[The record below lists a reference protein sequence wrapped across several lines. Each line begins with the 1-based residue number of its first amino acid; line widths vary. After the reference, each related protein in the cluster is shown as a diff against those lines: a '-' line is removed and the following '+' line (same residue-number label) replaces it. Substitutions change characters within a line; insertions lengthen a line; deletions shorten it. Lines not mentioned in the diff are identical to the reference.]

1 MKSIVLILGI
11 VLVLSCKDSPKVK
24 QETEVNTIGESK
36 NNNGTETDPEIND
49 TNFLEKGKL
58 YTQSTQKILGKN
70 LMLNLQKNG
79 AVAAVEFCNERAYPL
94 TDSMA
99 IIYNAKIR
107 RVTDKP
113 RNLENQANGK
123 ELAYIEFF
131 KAKVSNKETY
141 EPILATE
148 NGTTHFYSP
157 IVTNTICL
165 NCHGT
170 PITNIDPK
178 VSLIL
183 NTKYPY
189 DKAVGYKE
197 NEVRG
202 IWSITFNDEQNK

>member
-58 YTQSTQKILGKN
+58 YTQSTQKILVKN

-123 ELAYIEFF
+123 ELEYIEFF
-131 KAKVSNKETY
+131 
-141 EPILATE
+141 
-148 NGTTHFYSP
+148 
-157 IVTNTICL
+157 
-165 NCHGT
+165 
-170 PITNIDPK
+170 
-178 VSLIL
+178 
-183 NTKYPY
+183 
-189 DKAVGYKE
+189 
-197 NEVRG
+197 
-202 IWSITFNDEQNK
+202 

>member
-70 LMLNLQKNG
+70 LMQNLQKNG
-79 AVAAVEFCNERAYPL
+79 SVAAVEFCNERAYPL

-99 IIYNAKIR
+99 IIYNAKIK

-113 RNLENQANGK
+113 RK
-123 ELAYIEFF
+123 
-131 KAKVSNKETY
+131 S
-141 EPILATE
+141 
-148 NGTTHFYSP
+148 S
-157 IVTNTICL
+157 
-165 NCHGT
+165 
-170 PITNIDPK
+170 
-178 VSLIL
+178 
-183 NTKYPY
+183 
-189 DKAVGYKE
+189 
-197 NEVRG
+197 
-202 IWSITFNDEQNK
+202 

>member
-1 MKSIVLILGI
+1 
-11 VLVLSCKDSPKVK
+11 
-24 QETEVNTIGESK
+24 
-36 NNNGTETDPEIND
+36 
-49 TNFLEKGKL
+49 
-58 YTQSTQKILGKN
+58 
-70 LMLNLQKNG
+70 
-79 AVAAVEFCNERAYPL
+79 
-94 TDSMA
+94 MA

-123 ELAYIEFF
+123 ELEYIEFF

-141 EPILATE
+141 EPILTTE

-157 IVTNTICL
+157 IVTNTMCL

-170 PITNIDPK
+170 PIMNIDPK
-178 VSLIL
+178 VSLKL

-202 IWSITFNDEQNK
+202 MWSITFNDEQNK